1 MTEIQCYYVICS
13 LISLQVKL
21 FLIMNNKENKLQP
34 KVAKVPCTKLILNKQ
49 QPQVKSISET
59 TKSAYLR
66 NVNQETVHTARNQKL
81 M

>member
-1 MTEIQCYYVICS
+1 MTENQCYCVICS

-21 FLIMNNKENKLQP
+21 FLIMNNKENKPQP

-49 QPQVKSISET
+49 QPQVKSTSET
-59 TKSAYLR
+59 QKPTYLR
-66 NVNQETVHTARNQKL
+66 NVNQETIHTARSQKP

>member
-1 MTEIQCYYVICS
+1 MTEDESYYVIYS

-21 FLIMNNKENKLQP
+21 FLIMNNKENRPQP

-49 QPQVKSISET
+49 QPQVKSS
-59 TKSAYLR
+59 SLR
-66 NVNQETVHTARNQKL
+66 NVNQGAVHTAHGLKF

>member
-1 MTEIQCYYVICS
+1 MTENHCYYVICS

-21 FLIMNNKENKLQP
+21 FLIMNNKENKPQP

-49 QPQVKSISET
+49 QQQVKSTSEP
-59 TKSAYLR
+59 TKPTYLR
-66 NVNQETVHTARNQKL
+66 NVNQETVHTARSQKL